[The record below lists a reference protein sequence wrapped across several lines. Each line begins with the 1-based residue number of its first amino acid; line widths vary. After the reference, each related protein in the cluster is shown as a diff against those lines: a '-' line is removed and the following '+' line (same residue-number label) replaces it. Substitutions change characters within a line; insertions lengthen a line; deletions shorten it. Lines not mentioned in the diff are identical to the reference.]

1 MYVRPLEVCV
11 RRLWV
16 RSTLVVF
23 YRGLCASS
31 MGSGANPRFFFYEAV
46 VVVGGVWCVET
57 AGARAAFDARDRR
70 YASVFVVLAPIGLG

>member
-1 MYVRPLEVCV
+1 VCV
-11 RRLWV
+11 VYGVGRE
-16 RSTLVVF
+16 S
-23 YRGLCASS
+23 A
-31 MGSGANPRFFFYEAV
+31 FFFYEAV